1 MNRKAILLAACLAML
16 PAAVSK
22 AADLG
27 LTHDYRINRE
37 YRTWGRIWPQ
47 SCFLMPDVAVA
58 VDALGPY
65 CSSPRHYR
73 RYPWF

>member
-1 MNRKAILLAACLAML
+1 MKRKAILLAVVLGTL
-16 PAAVSK
+16 PATAST

-27 LTHDYRINRE
+27 VTREYRE
-37 YRTWGRIWPQ
+37 YRTWTRIWPQ

-65 CSSPRHYR
+65 CSSPRRYR